1 MAPKRKRDPA
11 QSLDD
16 GVVVNQ
22 PLSRDAS
29 EEDIEDPVLDEV
41 VDMKHKQQED
51 AEATHKSSA
60 TNGKQEDAPADE
72 DGPSTRTRSGRHSRN
87 TSTIKSPAD
96 GLLRKAPLHIENGG
110 DESVRMEEPPR
121 GGEVEPVGYHTN
133 APPKG
138 RQVRVYADGVFD
150 LFHLG

>member
-1 MAPKRKRDPA
+1 MPSKRKA

-16 GVVVNQ
+16 GIVVDQ

-29 EEDIEDPVLDEV
+29 EEDVEDPVLNEV
-41 VDMKHKQQED
+41 VDMKHKQHEEAETPHKGSTTRNNQQE
-51 AEATHKSSA
+51 ALV
-60 TNGKQEDAPADE
+60 DE

-87 TSTIKSPAD
+87 TSTTKNPAD

-110 DESVRMEEPPR
+110 DDSVRMEEPPR

-133 APPKG
+133 APPKD

>member
-1 MAPKRKRDPA
+1 MAPKRKA

-16 GVVVNQ
+16 GIVIDQ

-41 VDMKHKQQED
+41 VDMKHKQQEEG
-51 AEATHKSSA
+51 EASHKSS
-60 TNGKQEDAPADE
+60 TSKPKQTDTQAED

-87 TSTIKSPAD
+87 TSTIKSPSD

-133 APPKG
+133 KPPQD